1 MIELFNKFII
11 EDEFDKILINDG
23 IIKFF
28 SSEIVKYQYS
38 NNEILKNII
47 SSCDNLALG
56 NIGQIEYLYEFNLI
70 SKIIDITNFYIN
82 DNLDNEIKNLL
93 IISILFLAHC
103 VNSDNDKIKKEILK
117 YDNLSVINIFCKA
130 LKIDLDPFNKRNI
143 VQAIIFAIN
152 ELNVASEELEPQ
164 IEKQYNYLLINNS
177 LEEILDN
184 YYQKKYLDKICKDMI
199 DDIKIFIKD
208 IEKNIQ

>member
-1 MIELFNKFII
+1 ME
-11 EDEFDKILINDG
+11 
-23 IIKFF
+23 
-28 SSEIVKYQYS
+28 
-38 NNEILKNII
+38 
-47 SSCDNLALG
+47 
-56 NIGQIEYLYEFNLI
+56 

-103 VNSDNDKIKKEILK
+103 VNSDNDKIKKEILI
-117 YDNLSVINIFCKA
+117 YNNLSIINIFCKA

-164 IEKQYNYLLINNS
+164 LEEQYNYLLINNS

-184 YYQKKYLDKICKDMI
+184 YYEKKYLDKTCKDMI
-199 DDIKIFIKD
+199 DDIKIFIQD
-208 IEKNIQ
+208 IKKNIQ